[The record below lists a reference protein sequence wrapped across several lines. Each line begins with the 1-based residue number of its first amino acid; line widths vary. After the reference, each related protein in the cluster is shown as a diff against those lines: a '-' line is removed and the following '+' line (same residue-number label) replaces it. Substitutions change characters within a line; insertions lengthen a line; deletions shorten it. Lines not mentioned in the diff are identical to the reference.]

1 LKNRLV
7 LSCVR
12 RSASGGRYC
21 ARGEFYT
28 FIDIDANDLLKP
40 FHDRMPVI
48 LLREDYEARRRSRGQ
63 GAAGDDSATS
73 LEVSICFDNLDR
85 IFPVS
90 AALKARAVEV

>member
-1 LKNRLV
+1 M

-28 FIDIDANDLLKP
+28 FIDIDIDANDLLKP

-48 LLREDYEARRRSRGQ
+48 LLREDDEARRRSRGQ
-63 GAAGDDSATS
+63 AAARDDSATS
-73 LEVSICFDNLDR
+73 LELCIYFDNLDR